1 MTKPTVKGCLAPAN
15 AVEIEGEGVQAVSAT
30 SHASGLAGWPRIRLR
45 VRRLRF
51 TLVRLKLHKTHGDAL

>member
-1 MTKPTVKGCLAPAN
+1 MTKPTVKGGLAPAN
-15 AVEIEGEGVQAVSAT
+15 AVEVKGRVQAVSAT

-51 TLVRLKLHKTHGDAL
+51 TVVRLKLHKAHCDAL